1 MTMLK
6 SFPVR
11 NVLSFLLAMG
21 ILLGSDPAL
30 SAGFKNQ
37 ISIND
42 QTLYMN
48 GEGPRKKAFITI
60 YDVALYLTEKGSD
73 ADAIIMANHPMA
85 IFLIIRS
92 RLATATRISEA
103 FREGLGKS
111 AGGDVASIETQID
124 LFLAVFNDGVVK
136 DDTFEFVYLPDS
148 GLNIYKNGV
157 VSEQIEGLSFKQAL
171 YGIWLSENPIAAK
184 LKKQLLGR

>member
-1 MTMLK
+1 MLK
-6 SFPVR
+6 YFSVR
-11 NVLSFLLAMG
+11 NALNFLLAMG
-21 ILLGSDPAL
+21 IFLGSDPAL

-37 ISIND
+37 LSINN

-111 AGGDVASIETQID
+111 VGGDVASIETQID

-171 YGIWLSENPIAAK
+171 YGIWLSENPISGK